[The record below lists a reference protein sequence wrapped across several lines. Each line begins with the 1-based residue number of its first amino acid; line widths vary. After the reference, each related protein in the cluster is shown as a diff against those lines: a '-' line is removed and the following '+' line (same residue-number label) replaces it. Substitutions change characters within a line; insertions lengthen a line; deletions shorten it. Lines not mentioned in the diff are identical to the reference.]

1 MSQRLDGEERARGER
16 SEVQTWHV
24 YVTDRKYI
32 DPHSRRQEVDM
43 KEKKSLKRLR
53 PLILL
58 ALVAGLAFQFTR
70 LDESKKRFI
79 IHLAKQVPYLPGRY
93 YA

>member
-1 MSQRLDGEERARGER
+1 MSKKDNIETKDGGI
-16 SEVQTWHV
+16 V
-24 YVTDRKYI
+24 K
-32 DPHSRRQEVDM
+32 M
-43 KEKKSLKRLR
+43 LK

-58 ALVAGLAFQFTR
+58 VVVAGVVFKFMQ

-79 IHLAKQVPYLPGRY
+79 IHLAKQAPYLPGRY

>member
-1 MSQRLDGEERARGER
+1 MSREIR
-16 SEVQTWHV
+16 
-24 YVTDRKYI
+24 RKGGGI
-32 DPHSRRQEVDM
+32 M
-43 KEKKSLKRLR
+43 KKIK

-58 ALVAGLAFQFTR
+58 VLVAGLAFKFTQ

-79 IHLAKQVPYLPGRY
+79 IHLAKQAPYLPGRY

>member
-1 MSQRLDGEERARGER
+1 MARKEDI
-16 SEVQTWHV
+16 EVA
-24 YVTDRKYI
+24 KGGI
-32 DPHSRRQEVDM
+32 
-43 KEKKSLKRLR
+43 KKKIK

-58 ALVAGLAFQFTR
+58 ALVAAIAFKFTQ

-79 IHLAKQVPYLPGRY
+79 IHLAKQAPYLPGRY

>member
-1 MSQRLDGEERARGER
+1 MSKKENDETKDGGM
-16 SEVQTWHV
+16 
-24 YVTDRKYI
+24 
-32 DPHSRRQEVDM
+32 M
-43 KEKKSLKRLR
+43 KKLK

-58 ALVAGLAFQFTR
+58 ALVAALAFKFTQ

-79 IHLAKQVPYLPGRY
+79 IHLAKQAPYLPGRY

>member
-1 MSQRLDGEERARGER
+1 
-16 SEVQTWHV
+16 
-24 YVTDRKYI
+24 
-32 DPHSRRQEVDM
+32 M
-43 KEKKSLKRLR
+43 KKLK

-58 ALVAGLAFQFTR
+58 VLVAALAFKFTQ

-79 IHLAKQVPYLPGRY
+79 IHLAKQAPYLPGRY

>member
-1 MSQRLDGEERARGER
+1 MARKEDI
-16 SEVQTWHV
+16 EVA
-24 YVTDRKYI
+24 KGGI
-32 DPHSRRQEVDM
+32 I
-43 KEKKSLKRLR
+43 KKIR

-58 ALVAGLAFQFTR
+58 ALVAGLAFKYTQ

-79 IHLAKQVPYLPGRY
+79 MHLAKQAPYLPGRY

>member
-1 MSQRLDGEERARGER
+1 M
-16 SEVQTWHV
+16 T
-24 YVTDRKYI
+24 K
-32 DPHSRRQEVDM
+32 
-43 KEKKSLKRLR
+43 KEKTDAGTKKKLSRKLK

-58 ALVAGLAFQFTR
+58 ALVAGGAFKFTQ

-79 IHLAKQVPYLPGRY
+79 IHLVKQAPYLPGRY